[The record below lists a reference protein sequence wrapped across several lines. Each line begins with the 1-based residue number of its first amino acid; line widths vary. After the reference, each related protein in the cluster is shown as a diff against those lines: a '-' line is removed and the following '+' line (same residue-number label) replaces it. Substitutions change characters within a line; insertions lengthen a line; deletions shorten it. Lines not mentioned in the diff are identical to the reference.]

1 VLGMVLRQGLTLA
14 FFGIAIGTAGALIVG
29 RLLSRFLFGIAPNDP
44 VAFGGVILVLAGV
57 ALLAS
62 FVPAL
67 RATRVDPMT
76 ALRNS

>member
-1 VLGMVLRQGLTLA
+1 V
-14 FFGIAIGTAGALIVG
+14 
-29 RLLSRFLFGIAPNDP
+29 APNDP
-44 VAFGGVILVLAGV
+44 VAFGGVIVVLTGV

-62 FVPAL
+62 YVPAL